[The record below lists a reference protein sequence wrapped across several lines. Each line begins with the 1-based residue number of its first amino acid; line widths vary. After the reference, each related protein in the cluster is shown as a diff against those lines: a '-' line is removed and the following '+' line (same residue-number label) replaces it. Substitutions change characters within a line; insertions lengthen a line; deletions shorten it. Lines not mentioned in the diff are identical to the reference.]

1 MDCRKTLLEQ
11 LPIKRKSQLCVT
23 HLIIATANRRHIRSN
38 LHLSE
43 LGMHLGI

>member
-11 LPIKRKSQLCVT
+11 LPMERKSQLCVT
-23 HLIIATANRRHIRSN
+23 HLIIDTACGPHTCNN

-43 LGMHLGI
+43 LGMNLGI